1 MTYSDEYKVCWF
13 TPQRTATRTT
23 HTLLKTL
30 GFLSTGTHSFRLP
43 PERFDYRLIS
53 NIRNPY
59 SRMVSLFFLYSLHKV
74 NYKLNFELWC
84 EYALNDQQFEN
95 DYQVRYDLKIKSV
108 GRDFDK
114 FIRVETYAEDIKSL
128 NFIDLSNPE
137 IDKVYQNSVL
147 KNGYTHEFKKIQTE
161 ERQSWQDFYNQ
172 KIADLV
178 FSKLEDQFNF
188 FNYNRNSW
196 KDGTP

>member
-23 HTLLKTL
+23 HTLLKKL
-30 GFLSTGTHSFRLP
+30 GFLSLNTHSFRLP
-43 PERFDYRLIS
+43 SERFDYQLIS

-59 SRMVSLFFLYSLHKV
+59 SRMVSLFFLYSLHKL
-74 NYKLNFELWC
+74 NYGLNFELWC
-84 EYALNDQQFEN
+84 EYALNDQQFAN
-95 DYQVRYDLKIKSV
+95 DYQLRYDLKIKSA
-108 GRDFDK
+108 GRDFNK

-128 NFIDLSNPE
+128 NFIDLSKPE
-137 IDKVYQNSVL
+137 VYEVYQNNIL

-161 ERQSWQDFYNQ
+161 ERQRWQDFYNQ

-188 FNYNRNSW
+188 FDYNRNSW
-196 KDGTP
+196 KDGTS